1 MSDKVAKAV
10 EALRKKE
17 NDKLIKWEAE
27 MIVSLEDYTNQRI
40 INELTDDMSIYEYV
54 AVLIPKI
61 NYKLSE
67 VVQRLLDS
75 YNECSVTDVIQKF
88 ISSDAK
94 VENVIKMKCLVNYI
108 TNIKKSSAYFE
119 KYRKRCVSESES
131 IKAEKKKEIEE
142 IQKQIAELQAKL
154 ALLQM

>member
-27 MIVSLEDYTNQRI
+27 MIVSLEDYTNARI

-88 ISSDAK
+88 ISIDAK

-108 TNIKKSSAYFE
+108 TNIKKSSAYLE
-119 KYRKRCVSESES
+119 KYSKESVSDSES
-131 IKAEKKKEIEE
+131 IKAEKIKEIEE
-142 IQKQIAELQAKL
+142 IKTQIADLQAKL
-154 ALLQM
+154 TLLQM